1 MYEELQQYHMLGR
14 AMTAHDQ
21 EAVRVITQRLIA
33 AHNRFMSRK
42 RFLSDTGQS
51 ITSEPVL
58 RPNKGFMQLL
68 KYEVDLNWGLR
79 PRNASTSRSG
89 TNAGG
94 SRSGTNASTNR
105 PSTNA
110 GASRSGTNA
119 GANRPAANAS
129 TNRPSTNAG
138 ASRPAANVNP
148 EPREGE
154 SNTREDTL
162 PGRAEGFREAP
173 GSKPNFVNSLIKY
186 NRAFLESYRI
196 LLDGSE
202 LLLDSIVQE
211 QQDIVP
217 TRQPRC
223 PHIAVVVPPP
233 PAAPAATTPESRV
246 LRSSTSA
253 RKRQAEPA
261 SQPSSS
267 RRRVL

>member
-1 MYEELQQYHMLGR
+1 MAVLVQLAHEAAEVNRVYEELQQYHMLGR

-94 SRSGTNASTNR
+94 SRSGT
-105 PSTNA
+105 
-110 GASRSGTNA
+110 
-119 GANRPAANAS
+119 NAS

-233 PAAPAATTPESRV
+233 PAAPAATPAPVATTPESRV